1 MIGDSNDKTNF
12 PHIILLT
19 DIQVSRIRKAFA
31 SNLSPNIEL
40 SEIQLFKVVQSGVF
54 LSKFIGP
61 LLKTGSPLMKNL
73 LKPLAKSIFIPI
85 GLKAA
90 ASAAERNIQKNY
102 RIGDN
107 NINNLK
113 WRNGRYN
120 ENSKISQRIW
130 FNDKMY

>member
-73 LKPLAKSIFIPI
+73 LKPLAKGIFIPI

-90 ASAAERNIQKNY
+90 ASAADRNIQKNY

>member
-90 ASAAERNIQKNY
+90 ASAADRNIQFGLMIKCTSEIIKNEAKEQKVDFLACY
-102 RIGDN
+102 
-107 NINNLK
+107 
-113 WRNGRYN
+113 
-120 ENSKISQRIW
+120 QVH
-130 FNDKMY
+130 

>member
-90 ASAAERNIQKNY
+90 ASAADRNIQKNY

-130 FNDKMY
+130 FNDKM

>member
-1 MIGDSNDKTNF
+1 MIGDSNDKINF

-73 LKPLAKSIFIPI
+73 LKPLAKGIFIPI

-90 ASAAERNIQKNY
+90 ASAADRNIQKNY

>member
-90 ASAAERNIQKNY
+90 ASAADRNIQKNY

>member
-12 PHIILLT
+12 PRIILLT

-73 LKPLAKSIFIPI
+73 LKPLAKGIFIPI

-90 ASAAERNIQKNY
+90 ASAADRNIQKNY

>member
-61 LLKTGSPLMKNL
+61 LLKTGSP
-73 LKPLAKSIFIPI
+73 FIPI

-90 ASAAERNIQKNY
+90 ASAADRNIQKNY

>member
-1 MIGDSNDKTNF
+1 MIGDSNDKINF

-90 ASAAERNIQKNY
+90 ASAADRNIQKNY

-113 WRNGRYN
+113 
-120 ENSKISQRIW
+120 
-130 FNDKMY
+130 

>member
-1 MIGDSNDKTNF
+1 MIGDSNDKINF

-90 ASAAERNIQKNY
+90 ASAADRNIQKNY

>member
-19 DIQVSRIRKAFA
+19 DIKVSRIRKAFA
-31 SNLSPNIEL
+31 SNLSPNIKL
-40 SEIQLFKVVQSGVF
+40 SEIQLLKVVQSGVF

-73 LKPLAKSIFIPI
+73 LKPLAKGIFIPI

-90 ASAAERNIQKNY
+90 ASAADRNIQKNY

-113 WRNGRYN
+113 
-120 ENSKISQRIW
+120 
-130 FNDKMY
+130 

>member
-12 PHIILLT
+12 PRIILLT

-85 GLKAA
+85 GLKVA
-90 ASAAERNIQKNY
+90 ASAADRNIQKNY

>member
-12 PHIILLT
+12 PRIILLT

-90 ASAAERNIQKNY
+90 ASAADRNIQKNY

>member
-19 DIQVSRIRKAFA
+19 DIQVSRIRKAFT

-90 ASAAERNIQKNY
+90 ASAADRNIQKNY